1 MSAGDS
7 ARHALYT
14 QLEDLLGQEHAN
26 TLMSYLPLDR
36 SDEVATKSDI
46 ARLEAHLD
54 DRLDRVD
61 VRMDRFEER
70 MDRFEERMG
79 RFEERMDRFGE
90 TLVSQQ
96 QSFSRSMVTA
106 MVALTAIFSLVVAF
120 FG

>member
-14 QLEDLLGQEHAN
+14 QLEDVLGRAHAN
-26 TLMSYLPLDR
+26 TSMSYLPVDR
-36 SDEVATKSDI
+36 SDQVATKADI

-70 MDRFEERMG
+70 MDRF
-79 RFEERMDRFGE
+79 GE

-96 QSFSRSMVTA
+96 QFYSRSMVTA

>member
-1 MSAGDS
+1 MLVCTSAGDP

-14 QLEDLLGQEHAN
+14 QLQGVLGHEHAE
-26 TLMSYLPLDR
+26 TLMSYLPVDR

-70 MDRFEERMG
+70 MDRF
-79 RFEERMDRFGE
+79 GE

-96 QSFSRSMVTA
+96 QFFSRSMVAA
-106 MVALTAIFSLVVAF
+106 MVALTAIFALVVAF